1 MTNGHTTQNK
11 PAALTRQLGLFDTIM
26 LYVGIVLGSGIFLT
40 TGLMAQALPSV
51 WLILA
56 AWIVGGLLTLAGS
69 LIFAELG
76 ASLPEAG
83 GQYVYLREAYGPL
96 AGFLFGWVSFTV
108 YISGAIAGLS
118 AAFAE
123 YLSYFFPSLSFHIL
137 SSSVGAFGF
146 SLPVTISWGQLVG
159 VLVILLLSAANYAG
173 VSWGKFIQNVFT
185 IIKVT
190 SLLALIVAGF
200 LLAKEP
206 IARWALN
213 PQELSFGQ
221 LLSGFGLALVAV
233 GWAFDGWTNVSFI
246 SGEIKDPQRNF
257 PRALIVGTLTIT
269 VLYLLV
275 NIVYFLALPLDE
287 MTGVIRVAEKAGTAL
302 FGGSATAMLA
312 VAVLIS
318 TFGALNGTILVGP
331 RIYFAMARDNLF
343 FKKAANVHPRF
354 RTPGAAIILQ
364 ATWACVLT
372 LSGTFEQL
380 LTFVMFVSILFWV
393 AGAASL
399 FTLRKKRPDLPRPFK
414 TWGYPVVPLLFIAA
428 SVGILLNT
436 LLEKPVE
443 SLAGLALTALGI
455 PLYLYWKRSKPAS
468 SVQPS

>member
-1 MTNGHTTQNK
+1 MANGHTTRNK

-56 AWIVGGLLTLAGS
+56 AWTFGGLLTLAGS

-123 YLSYFFPSLSFHIL
+123 YLTYFFPSLSSHIL
-137 SSSVGAFGF
+137 SSNVGAVGF

-159 VLVILLLSAANYAG
+159 VLVIVLLSAANYAG
-173 VSWGKFIQNVFT
+173 VSWGKSIQNIFS

-200 LLAKEP
+200 LLAKVP

-221 LLSGFGLALVAV
+221 LLTGFGLALVAV

-246 SGEIKDPQRNF
+246 SGEIKDPQRNI

-275 NIVYFLALPLDE
+275 NFVYFLALPLDE

-302 FGGSATAMLA
+302 FGGSATAMLS

-343 FKKAANVHPRF
+343 FQKAATVHPRF

-364 ATWACVLT
+364 AIWACVLT

-399 FTLRKKRPDLPRPFK
+399 FTLRKKRPNLPRPFK

-428 SVGILLNT
+428 SVGILINT
-436 LLEKPVE
+436 LLEKPAE

-455 PLYLYWKRSKPAS
+455 PLYLYWKKSAPAS